1 MANTPFRIMS
11 YYNDTE
17 AVKEPVMAIV
27 ANNNCITF
35 CPEDTASMRM
45 PKNVVFVDLH
55 ANGAQSFINEAE
67 KDGALSIYENAS
79 AYGVPESVTEWKAF
93 NVEPAFLQ
101 KIDAV
106 GYQAYSDD
114 FDKSAARISRLE
126 KLRGRFGDMADQVI
140 TGPYGSVENLDDE
153 DLINRWIDD
162 QDMLDADNEY

>member
-35 CPEDTASMRM
+35 CPEDIASTRV
-45 PKNVVFVDLH
+45 PKNVVFVDLR

-67 KDGALSIYENAS
+67 KDGALSIYADAAS
-79 AYGVPESVTEWKAF
+79 YGIPESVTEWKAF

-106 GYQAYSDD
+106 GYQVYSDD

-126 KLRGRFGDMADQVI
+126 KLRDRFGDMADQVV
-140 TGPYGSVENLDDE
+140 TGPYGSVANLDDE
-153 DLINRWIDD
+153 DLVNRWIDE

>member
-17 AVKEPVMAIV
+17 TVKEPVMAIV

-79 AYGVPESVTEWKAF
+79 EAF